1 MLFVVLVSDQI
12 WQLKLLAKNGFTKVY
27 NVLPGMTEWN
37 GKLTKKYWRNFIMS
51 NKVAII
57 ASNGGLFDAYKV
69 FNIATAAAATEKE
82 VAIFFTFEGLNLIH
96 KQECMHFDARRTRAY
111 C

>member
-1 MLFVVLVSDQI
+1 
-12 WQLKLLAKNGFTKVY
+12 
-27 NVLPGMTEWN
+27 
-37 GKLTKKYWRNFIMS
+37 MS

-82 VAIFFTFEGLNLIH
+82 VTIFFTFEGLNLIH
-96 KQECMHFDARRTRAY
+96 KQGMQALPMPEGREAIAVIKIPTINVIPITIEIICKISLAGFDALSQG
-111 C
+111 